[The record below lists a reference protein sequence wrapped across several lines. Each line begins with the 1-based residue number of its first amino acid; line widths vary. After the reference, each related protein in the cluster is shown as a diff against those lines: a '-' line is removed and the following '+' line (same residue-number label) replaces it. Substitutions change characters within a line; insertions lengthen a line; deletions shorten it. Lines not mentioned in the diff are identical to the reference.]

1 MWHGAQLTVDTTL
14 VSPLTS
20 DAQPRR
26 RGGQYAGAA
35 LHTARRNKERTYPEL
50 VGAGRCRLVVLAIEV
65 GVRWSTEA
73 TQFLRLLA
81 QARARATPAPL
92 RQATIT
98 TLIARWSA
106 LLTHA
111 SMHAFAASLLNTR
124 DTNCNN
130 GDGALPPLGHLLAQ
144 TPVGTATPSRLPG
157 RWPHRFGLFWT
168 LDFPLWWTEH
178 IWRLASIKTVSQP
191 QRVWGTMNS
200 CSKKVRAKKKMR
212 QILTKHAIRNKFR
225 VRDIQSAFRRYAN
238 TIVLE
243 NRHFEGER
251 GLEMIAH
258 QKPRLVE
265 FFRKNRSVKLNIR
278 TEAFFEKPEYDDGGN
293 DIGSQELVYA
303 LPSTRF
309 NISNEDE
316 TDTSS
321 RRQC

>member
-1 MWHGAQLTVDTTL
+1 MMKKIIDYLLSNDLAEIPKRGRRELKSIIIDEKKIRYNTDKPISTVLTKKLLTVKKTNEYRNYALNKAKDAFSELEQAAARVCREAGARVTMHTRLSNLNIPAVQRFDDRTIEVIANGLPMWHGAQLAVDTTL

-26 RGGQYAGAA
+26 RGGQYAGTA

-65 GVRWSTEA
+65 GGRWSTEA

-168 LDFPLWWTEH
+168 LDFPLW
-178 IWRLASIKTVSQP
+178 
-191 QRVWGTMNS
+191 
-200 CSKKVRAKKKMR
+200 
-212 QILTKHAIRNKFR
+212 
-225 VRDIQSAFRRYAN
+225 
-238 TIVLE
+238 
-243 NRHFEGER
+243 
-251 GLEMIAH
+251 
-258 QKPRLVE
+258 
-265 FFRKNRSVKLNIR
+265 
-278 TEAFFEKPEYDDGGN
+278 
-293 DIGSQELVYA
+293 
-303 LPSTRF
+303 
-309 NISNEDE
+309 
-316 TDTSS
+316 
-321 RRQC
+321 